1 MALFGKK
8 KQEDDGSEEE
18 DAKAFTPQ
26 PEKAKPWLDQ
36 AKHIADTGNFTYA
49 LACYVS
55 AVKQA
60 VALTAGAAVVAGAV
74 VVASAGRIT
83 TSLNGHVKPALM
95 CARTGTCWR
104 RSTSTV
110 WLS

>member
-26 PEKAKPWLDQ
+26 PEKAKRWLDQ

-49 LACYVS
+49 SDHNGNFLSPRTSPNFGTGAGS
-55 AVKQA
+55 ANPDCDR
-60 VALTAGAAVVAGAV
+60 GGEY
-74 VVASAGRIT
+74 GRLWTKSFDEIF
-83 TSLNGHVKPALM
+83 G
-95 CARTGTCWR
+95 
-104 RSTSTV
+104 
-110 WLS
+110 